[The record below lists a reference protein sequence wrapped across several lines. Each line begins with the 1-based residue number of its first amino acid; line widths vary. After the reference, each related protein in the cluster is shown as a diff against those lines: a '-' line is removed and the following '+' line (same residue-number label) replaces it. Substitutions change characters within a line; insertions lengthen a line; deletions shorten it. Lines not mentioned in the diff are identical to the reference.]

1 MNNIRKGLD
10 KVLLGTCVALF
21 AFMTLMGTYQI
32 SSRYIFKSPSTV
44 SEELISYSFAWMAM
58 LAAAYIFGKRDH
70 MKMVFFVEK
79 LTNKTQSL
87 LGVLSEL
94 VIFLF
99 SLGVLV
105 RGGSAI
111 TALTMT
117 QTTPALRISMGY
129 IYAVLP
135 ISGVIICIYSLLN
148 IKDILE
154 KLKEEM

>member
-1 MNNIRKGLD
+1 
-10 KVLLGTCVALF
+10 A
-21 AFMTLMGTYQI
+21 
-32 SSRYIFKSPSTV
+32 PSTV

-154 KLKEEM
+154 KLKEEI

>member
-1 MNNIRKGLD
+1 MNNIRKGFD
-10 KVLLGTCVALF
+10 KILLGTCVALF

-32 SSRYIFKSPSTV
+32 LSRYIFKAPSTV

-79 LTNKTQSL
+79 LTDKTQSL

-94 VIFLF
+94 VVFLF

-111 TALTMT
+111 TSLTMT

-135 ISGVIICIYSLLN
+135 ICGVIICVYSLLN

-154 KLKEEM
+154 KLKEEI